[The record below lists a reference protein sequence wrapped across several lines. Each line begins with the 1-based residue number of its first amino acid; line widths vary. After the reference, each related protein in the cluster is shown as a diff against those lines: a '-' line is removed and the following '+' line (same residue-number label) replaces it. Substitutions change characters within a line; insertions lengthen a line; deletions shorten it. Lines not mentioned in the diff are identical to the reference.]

1 MKALFTKIAEV
12 SKRIA
17 SACKTAALATA
28 SVCKKA
34 AVTSVALLKKLD
46 TTSKIAISVL
56 LIVGVSTTAVST
68 TLAKYSQTTDN
79 DIAIAPKS
87 FYFESNLLKNSN
99 EVYNVYSDTI
109 TFDLMNYPDNER
121 LSEVNIAYTVTIT
134 SPDGGSLGTG
144 TNTSG
149 ELKCKANEKDENYI
163 NSKATVSY
171 SGLTQGKNYT
181 ITATS
186 SGSYSKAIS
195 AKFYIVPGNY
205 NLTATVENKV
215 DYVLLTFS
223 TVDYMGEVTITWQSG
238 YVPDN
243 SEPIMTSATGTS
255 HTTTVTSN
263 TTYTIKF
270 YKTGNATYNASAF
283 TVSK

>member
-1 MKALFTKIAEV
+1 MKALFNKIAEV

-17 SACKTAALATA
+17 SACKTAALKTA

-79 DIAIAPKS
+79 DIAITAKS

-99 EVYNVYSDTI
+99 EVYNIYSDTI

-134 SPDGGSLGTG
+134 SSDGGSLGTG
-144 TNTSG
+144 TNTTG
-149 ELKCKANEKDENYI
+149 TLTANTPA
-163 NSKATVSY
+163 KATVSY
-171 SGLTQGKNYT
+171 SGLSQGKHYT
-181 ITATS
+181 ITATAS
-186 SGSYSKAIS
+186 ESYSKTIS
-195 AKFYIVPGNY
+195 ASFYIVPGNY
-205 NLTATVENKV
+205 NLTSTVENKV

-223 TVDYMGEVTITWQSG
+223 TVDYMGNVTITWQEG
-238 YVPDN
+238 CVPDN
-243 SEPIMTSATGTS
+243 SEPIMTSAIGTS